1 MATVAAILEFFGLSF
16 LVLNCMSDCSGGAFC
31 NTFDL
36 HLANICH
43 FLNFVF
49 STFEWQLI
57 LQLKTGFTVQHV
69 MISLIQLSDSGILE
83 PLVYD
88 NLFFSLAI
96 ANDSTLTIGTID
108 EIQKL
113 HIRAIPLG
121 ESPR

>member
-1 MATVAAILEFFGLSF
+1 MQVKSIAE
-16 LVLNCMSDCSGGAFC
+16 CSGGAIC

-43 FLNFVF
+43 FLNFVL
-49 STFEWQLI
+49 STFEW
-57 LQLKTGFTVQHV
+57 QLKTGFTVQHV
-69 MISLIQLSDSGILE
+69 MISLIQLRDSGLLE
-83 PLVYD
+83 PIVSAK
-88 NLFFSLAI
+88 FVFSLAI